1 MLLVINARMTLISKL
16 LSTYGRI
23 RDVIGKLFDTST
35 HLRIK
40 GSARMASLITTSEI
54 KQIGIP
60 RAAFEYVIAL
70 SPTYWCRISSPS
82 KKKDNSKRHDAA

>member
-40 GSARMASLITTSEI
+40 GSARMASIITTSEI

-60 RAAFEYVIAL
+60 RAAFEYITQFHNDYRVTL
-70 SPTYWCRISSPS
+70 T
-82 KKKDNSKRHDAA
+82 